1 MSVLCT
7 IHFAPRAPPK
17 HPLQLEVSETQRLAA
32 VASNL
37 VNVVQSNYAR
47 LVAVG
52 VAVRIERLWVKVLS
66 AEQG

>member
-37 VNVVQSNYAR
+37 INVVQSNYAR